1 MIFGALGPRTAGKL
15 GRALSL
21 PHDENRRRVNLA
33 SPIVRV
39 YRQTM
44 NPKIICLLAAVSFAL
59 APALFAAGGKTYEIT
74 GTVVA
79 ATGTTLAIQKGT
91 EKYEFAI
98 DPATIKGS
106 AELKVGSSV
115 TVTYLMSAIKLES
128 GAASSSKEEAKASP
142 SP

>member
-1 MIFGALGPRTAGKL
+1 M
-15 GRALSL
+15 
-21 PHDENRRRVNLA
+21 
-33 SPIVRV
+33 
-39 YRQTM
+39 M
-44 NPKIICLLAAVSFAL
+44 NPKIICLLAATSL
-59 APALFAAGGKTYEIT
+59 TLNTQMFAAGGKSYEMT

-106 AELKVGSSV
+106 AELKVGSTV
-115 TVTYLMSAIKLES
+115 TVTYVMSATKVEGPS
-128 GAASSSKEEAKASP
+128 PSKEESKALP